1 MVNMNET
8 TREHGITEP
17 SRWDEAVTP
26 LVIAN
31 GYHHLEVDTDPGSNL
46 PYIDAFD
53 ADGLVMRV
61 QLSAAQAA
69 NMAVVLTGA
78 GHG

>member
-8 TREHGITEP
+8 TREHRGTEP
-17 SRWDEAVTP
+17 SRGDETVTP
-26 LVIAN
+26 LVIAD
-31 GYHHLEVDTDPGSNL
+31 GYHHLEVDTDPGSGL

-61 QLSAAQAA
+61 QLSAHQAL
-69 NMAVVLTGA
+69 NMAVVLTG
-78 GHG
+78 GGDG

>member
-1 MVNMNET
+1 MVSMNET
-8 TREHGITEP
+8 TRERRGAEP
-17 SRWDEAVTP
+17 SREVHAVTP
-26 LVIAN
+26 LVIAD
-31 GYHHLEVDTDPGSNL
+31 GYHHLEVDTDPGSGL

-69 NMAVVLTGA
+69 NMAVVLTGG
-78 GHG
+78 GHV